1 MYHILYRKECCTMP
15 ESFRIDKKRKKIY
28 LDGKVVPN
36 KTEQVMLDFYSRSG
50 YEITVKSQAK
60 SLQMRKRQA
69 EAPMLSK
76 QAIEEKL
83 RPHKTLWAEY
93 QKTYIHAKHFTLL
106 AWYKSLI
113 ETGKLAELDQE
124 SKKKSKAKKK
134 TEETPEVEASGVED

>member
-1 MYHILYRKECCTMP
+1 MP
-15 ESFRIDKKRKKIY
+15 SSFRIDKKRKKIY
-28 LDGKVVPN
+28 LDGKVVPD

-106 AWYKSLI
+106 SWYRGLES
-113 ETGKLAELDQE
+113 TGKLAELDQE

-134 TEETPEVEASGVED
+134 VEEALEVEETENKEE